1 MAVVV
6 VAVVLVV
13 VAAVAVSSGAAVVCI
28 VNKKKPHLYFRPLF
42 QFSDSFLVWECAR
55 EDEFSPLKNAEGPGK
70 KDTPA
75 TAREA
80 LFDLHR

>member
-1 MAVVV
+1 MCVVR
-6 VAVVLVV
+6 
-13 VAAVAVSSGAAVVCI
+13 
-28 VNKKKPHLYFRPLF
+28 KKLKNPTPSTYFSL